1 MRRSPATWRTN
12 PISERARSCGTR
24 GRRASRPERG
34 DAGLDESP
42 HETHW
47 RQLREWK
54 SDRALRRLVSLEVR
68 RVGTADR
75 GGDRVEAAVVLEG
88 GVPHQHP
95 SVELEGGNAVT
106 EGLDRAGC
114 RGANSLAELP
124 QAPAGI
130 GRQRRE
136 IGPHLLRR
144 GHRGGSWYSPSR
156 LPAGS
161 RKVAKASPLGPI
173 GVTGVATRP
182 PAAATF
188 LSVASMRSTMTYVR
202 MPASRDGGRPL
213 TQEPLTAPVVS
224 SKARWPSP
232 RRRLFQANTFS

>member
-47 RQLREWK
+47 RELREWK

-75 GGDRVEAAVVLEG
+75 CGDRVEAAVVLEG

-95 SVELEGGNAVT
+95 SVELEGGNAVA

-130 GRQRRE
+130 GRERRE
-136 IGPHLLRR
+136 IGPHLRRR
-144 GHRGGSWYSPSR
+144 GHRGGPWDRPSR
-156 LPAGS
+156 LPAGA
-161 RKVAKASPLGPI
+161 REGAEAAPLGAI
-173 GVTGVATRP
+173 GGPRRAPPP
-182 PAAATF
+182 PA
-188 LSVASMRSTMTYVR
+188 
-202 MPASRDGGRPL
+202 
-213 TQEPLTAPVVS
+213 
-224 SKARWPSP
+224 
-232 RRRLFQANTFS
+232 